1 MCLPRAGGCPPALLC
16 GADRQEEPVQRGGYR
31 SGALG
36 MEQANAVLGLH
47 SGLVRCSP
55 SINRPKNPLGQNV
68 SRVGASAGWSG
79 EWEQTEYL
87 DELGVWG
94 VFGRGSALRES
105 WGFYVLNTK
114 FPLEAEGCER
124 VAQPTAAY

>member
-1 MCLPRAGGCPPALLC
+1 MPAQGGGLPTSPAVQCRQARGTSAAGRIQVRGTGNGTGKCSAGASLGTCPLL
-16 GADRQEEPVQRGGYR
+16 
-31 SGALG
+31 
-36 MEQANAVLGLH
+36 
-47 SGLVRCSP
+47 P
-55 SINRPKNPLGQNV
+55 SINRPKKPLEQNV

-94 VFGRGSALRES
+94 VFRGGSALRES